1 MCLQE
6 GKKPG
11 DMLPL
16 EKELALLSRT
26 TYPLSELLQRPLPE
40 GVDPTH
46 IEKYLS
52 SEDFEELLS
61 MTKEEFDKL
70 PSWKKTALKKEKGL
84 F

>member
-1 MCLQE
+1 
-6 GKKPG
+6 
-11 DMLPL
+11 MLPL

-26 TYPLSELLQRPLPE
+26 TYPLSDLLHRPLPE
-40 GVDPTH
+40 GVDPTN

-52 SEDFEELLS
+52 ADDFQQLLM

-70 PSWKKTALKKEKGL
+70 PSWKKTNLKKEKGL